1 MGKETKN
8 IKLRPFLEAK
18 EPNNRKKKTKR
29 KQEAN
34 WP

>member
-18 EPNNRKKKTKR
+18 EPNNRKKKR